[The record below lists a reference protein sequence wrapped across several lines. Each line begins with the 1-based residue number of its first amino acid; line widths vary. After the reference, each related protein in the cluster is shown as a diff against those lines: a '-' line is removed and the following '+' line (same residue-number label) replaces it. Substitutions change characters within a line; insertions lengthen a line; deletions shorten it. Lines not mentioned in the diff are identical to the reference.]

1 MNGLCVDA
9 GTDNCPCPLAETGD
23 CLVCSRLAGRQE
35 CDCSWAGV
43 CVHNEFV
50 QNGKTVRQQRRNKP
64 VDIIK
69 KVWYDSDLLVIVLKV
84 SRGFALKAAQPG
96 SFVFVNAVGRSE
108 LSNVPVS
115 VMRQRCGKRQAVSG
129 AEGDICENKGCGGGW
144 RSARAERGLQK
155 RTYRRRCLR
164 AERRSERYHTGNP
177 EPRWL
182 IMTKGTGFRAGCQ
195 PAERSRRQDSR
206 GSSD

>member
-1 MNGLCVDA
+1 MCIRD
-9 GTDNCPCPLAETGD
+9 
-23 CLVCSRLAGRQE
+23 R
-35 CDCSWAGV
+35 
-43 CVHNEFV
+43 
-50 QNGKTVRQQRRNKP
+50 RRNKP

-115 VMRQRCGKRQAVSG
+115 VMRSDVENGRLFLALKVISAKTKAVAEAGAQLVLRGVYRNGLIGGGVSG
-129 AEGDICENKGCGGGW
+129 LKEDLSGIT
-144 RSARAERGLQK
+144 Q
-155 RTYRRRCLR
+155 
-164 AERRSERYHTGNP
+164 GNP

-182 IMTKGTGFRAGCQ
+182 IMTKGTGFAPAVNLLSAAGGRI
-195 PAERSRRQDSR
+195 AAVSYTHLDVYKRQDR
-206 GSSD
+206 TYGR